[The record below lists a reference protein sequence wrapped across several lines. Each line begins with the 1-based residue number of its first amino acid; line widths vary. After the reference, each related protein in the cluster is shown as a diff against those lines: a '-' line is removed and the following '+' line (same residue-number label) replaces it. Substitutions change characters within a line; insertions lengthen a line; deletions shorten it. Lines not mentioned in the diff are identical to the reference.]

1 MNTNKNT
8 LQRFKVKV
16 IGAIA
21 VVATTI
27 ISLSSFKTDEAP
39 KGLSV
44 GDKATVFS
52 LKNVDGKTVSL
63 ADYNNQKGAII
74 VFTCNH
80 CPFAKKYESRINSLN
95 KKYEKL
101 GYPVVAINPNAATV
115 EEDNFENM
123 QKRAKEKHFTFPYL
137 NDESQEIARAY
148 GATKTPHVFVLEKS
162 GKDFIVQY
170 IGAIDDNTDDEKA
183 VKEKYVQDAVDALL
197 SGKKVTTVSTK
208 AIGCTIKWK
217 N

>member
-8 LQRFKVKV
+8 FQRFKVKA

-27 ISLSSFKTDEAP
+27 ISLSSFKTDEAS
-39 KGLSV
+39 KGLNV
-44 GDKATVFS
+44 GDKAVAFS

-63 ADYNNQKGAII
+63 SDYTKGAIV

-80 CPFAKKYESRINSLN
+80 CPFAKKYEDRINALN

-101 GYPVVAINPNAATV
+101 GYPVVAINPNATTV
-115 EEDNFENM
+115 EDDNFENM

-137 NDESQEIARAY
+137 NDETQAIALAY

-162 GKDFIVQY
+162 GSDFVVKY

-183 VKEKYVQDAVDALL
+183 VKEKYVENAVNSLL
-197 SGKKVTTVSTK
+197 SGKAVSTVSTK